1 MSGCLIFV
9 LKFVVAMQAADVAG
23 LVVSGNV
30 TLVSFSLLEIGSA
43 VMTDATNLPLMIIHV
58 NFKLTLRAANFS
70 TDLANDTLTL
80 FKKVEGKWLA
90 LKMCNSVSTWVFRLS
105 GAF

>member
-1 MSGCLIFV
+1 MSGCLVFV

-43 VMTDATNLPLMIIHV
+43 VMTDTTNPPLMIIHV
-58 NFKLTLRAANFS
+58 NFKLTLRATNFS
-70 TDLANDTLTL
+70 TYLTNT
-80 FKKVEGKWLA
+80 GKRYEHYY
-90 LKMCNSVSTWVFRLS
+90 N
-105 GAF
+105 

>member
-58 NFKLTLRAANFS
+58 NFKLTLRATNFS
-70 TDLANDTLTL
+70 TDLANA
-80 FKKVEGKWLA
+80 GKRHEHYYNRFELPFWIIQS
-90 LKMCNSVSTWVFRLS
+90 MN
-105 GAF
+105 

>member
-9 LKFVVAMQAADVAG
+9 FKFVVAMQAADVAG

-58 NFKLTLRAANFS
+58 NFKLTLGATNFG
-70 TDLANDTLTL
+70 TDLANT
-80 FKKVEGKWLA
+80 GKRYEHYYNRFELPFWIIQS
-90 LKMCNSVSTWVFRLS
+90 MN
-105 GAF
+105 

>member
-1 MSGCLIFV
+1 M
-9 LKFVVAMQAADVAG
+9 KFVVAMQAADVAG

-70 TDLANDTLTL
+70 TDLANAREKNPNTITI
-80 FKKVEGKWLA
+80 V
-90 LKMCNSVSTWVFRLS
+90 LS
-105 GAF
+105 FHFG